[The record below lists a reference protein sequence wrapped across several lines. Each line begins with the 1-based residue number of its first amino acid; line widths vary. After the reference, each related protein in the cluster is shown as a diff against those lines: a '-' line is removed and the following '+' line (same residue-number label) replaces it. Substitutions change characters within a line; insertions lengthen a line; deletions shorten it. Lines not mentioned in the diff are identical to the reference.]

1 MSSDPSDDRS
11 AGLRYGTPAGRWLIV
26 AAVLGSGM
34 AFLDA
39 TVVNVALPAIRSDLG
54 MGATGLQWTVDA
66 YLVTLSALVLLGGSL
81 GDLYGRRRV
90 FIAGLGGFVAASV
103 LCGLAPSAGALIA
116 ARALQGAAAAFLVPG
131 SLALISASFHPDD
144 RSGAVGAWSGLAG
157 LAGAAGP
164 FLGGWLVDSGSWRLV
179 FLLNLPLA
187 AAAAWITVRHVPET
201 RAAGAH
207 TPDLAGA
214 AAVTAG
220 IAGLTYALI
229 EGPARGGVLPA
240 AAGVIGLLGLVAFL
254 AIERRVA
261 NPMLPLDLFRSP
273 QFTGANLTTFAVYFG
288 LGGAIFLLVLHLQL
302 SLGYPALQAGASL
315 LPFTVIML
323 VLSARIGHLARR
335 TGPRLPMTA
344 GPLMTGAGLMLMA
357 RVGPGDAYLGAV
369 LPAVAAFG
377 LGMTIT
383 VAPLTS
389 AVLAASDERNVGV
402 ASGVNNA
409 VARLAGLVAVAVLP
423 ALTAIDPENPAT
435 VAAGFPEAMWVCAAA
450 CAAGG
455 VAAFLTI
462 RTAVPVK
469 PVSQTPMQP
478 PCPDPCLAETGDA
491 EAA

>member
-1 MSSDPSDDRS
+1 
-11 AGLRYGTPAGRWLIV
+11 
-26 AAVLGSGM
+26 M
-34 AFLDA
+34 AFLDG
-39 TVVNVALPAIRSDLG
+39 TVVNVALPAIRADLE
-54 MGATGLQWTVDA
+54 MDTTGLQWTVDA

-90 FIAGLGGFVAASV
+90 FIAGLAGFVAASV
-103 LCGLAPSAGALIA
+103 LCGLAPNAGALIA

-144 RSGAVGAWSGLAG
+144 RSRAVGAWSGLAG
-157 LAGAAGP
+157 LASAAGP
-164 FLGGWLVDSGSWRLV
+164 FLGGWLVDSASWRFV

-201 RAAGAH
+201 RDDEAR
-207 TPDLAGA
+207 TPDLGGA
-214 AAVTAG
+214 AAVTVG

-229 EGPARGGVLPA
+229 EGPAHGGVLPVL
-240 AAGVIGLLGLVAFL
+240 AGVVGASALVAFL
-254 AIERRVA
+254 TIERRGA
-261 NPMLPLDLFRSP
+261 NPMLPLGLFRSS

-302 SLGYPALQAGASL
+302 SLDYPALRAGASL

-344 GPLMTGAGLMLMA
+344 GPLVTATGLLLMA
-357 RVGPGDAYLGAV
+357 RVGPGSGYLEAV
-369 LPAVAAFG
+369 LPAVALFG

-389 AVLAASDERNVGV
+389 AVLAAADERHVGM
-402 ASGVNNA
+402 ASGANNA

-423 ALTAIDPENPAT
+423 ALTGIDPGNPAT
-435 VAAGFPEAMWVCAAA
+435 VAAGFPEAMWICAAA

-462 RTAVPVK
+462 RTAIPVTPVP
-469 PVSQTPMQP
+469 QAAMQP
-478 PCPDPCLAETGDA
+478 PCPEPCLAESGADA
-491 EAA
+491 A

>member
-1 MSSDPSDDRS
+1 
-11 AGLRYGTPAGRWLIV
+11 
-26 AAVLGSGM
+26 M
-34 AFLDA
+34 AFLDG
-39 TVVNVALPAIRSDLG
+39 TVVNVALPAIRADLG
-54 MGATGLQWTVDA
+54 MGTTGLQWTVDA

-90 FIAGLGGFVAASV
+90 FITGLGGFVAASL
-103 LCGLAPSAGALIA
+103 LCGLAPNAGALIA

-144 RSGAVGAWSGLAG
+144 RSRAVGAWSGLAG
-157 LAGAAGP
+157 LTSAAGP
-164 FLGGWLVDSGSWRLV
+164 FLGGWLVDAASWRLV

-187 AAAAWITVRHVPET
+187 AAAWITVRHVPET
-201 RAAGAH
+201 RASEAGVRGVPGATG

-214 AAVTAG
+214 AAVTVG

-229 EGPARGGVLPA
+229 EGPAQDGPIPVLA
-240 AAGVIGLLGLVAFL
+240 GLVGAL
-254 AIERRVA
+254 ALAGFVSIERRVA
-261 NPMLPLDLFRSP
+261 QPMLPLDLFRSS

-302 SLGYPALQAGASL
+302 SLGYPALRAGASL

-323 VLSARIGHLARR
+323 ALSARMGYLARR

-344 GPLMTGAGLMLMA
+344 GPLVTAAGLVLMT
-357 RVGPGDAYLGAV
+357 RVGPGGGYFEAV
-369 LPAVAAFG
+369 LPAVAVFG

-389 AVLAASDERNVGV
+389 AVLAAADERHVGV

-409 VARLAGLVAVAVLP
+409 VARLAGLVSVAVLP
-423 ALTAIDPENPAT
+423 ALTGIDPENPAT
-435 VAAGFPEAMWVCAAA
+435 VAAGFSRAMWICAVA

-455 VAAFLTI
+455 LAAFLTI
-462 RTAVPVK
+462 RTAIPVK
-469 PVSQTPMQP
+469 PVSQAAMQP
-478 PCPDPCLAETGDA
+478 PCPEPCLAEPEADA
-491 EAA
+491 A